1 MHVPFPPLFKHVESN
16 RWWEC
21 LLASADKKSELKQRL
36 FELLRG
42 LKNECAIMKAALE
55 MLDVMDRA
63 FLRTIELDA
72 QLIDLY
78 TYRHDP
84 INIEEIREII
94 LERDATNKV
103 TSHYV
108 SRDFLERVLK
118 DRDDYLFDE
127 IARVVVVIMC
137 CSSVTEISQNFN
149 AYFMFDNESALTNVL
164 STSIAYLRSPE
175 GEAFL
180 RRWRSNDESN
190 SNSDSEDEEFVGS
203 ANSMV
208 VLMQSS
214 HGPLN

>member
-1 MHVPFPPLFKHVESN
+1 
-16 RWWEC
+16 
-21 LLASADKKSELKQRL
+21 
-36 FELLRG
+36 
-42 LKNECAIMKAALE
+42 

-78 TYRHDP
+78 AYRHDP

-137 CSSVTEISQNFN
+137 CSSVTEISQKFN

-180 RRWRSNDESN
+180 RRGRSNDESS

-214 HGPLN
+214 HGSLN